1 MAPAIEL
8 RSVVKDYGRVR
19 ALRGI
24 DLTVDAGQ
32 IFGFLGPNGAGKTTT
47 IRILLDLIRPTSGTA
62 HVLGLDSQRDTVEVR
77 RRSGYLPGDLR
88 MYEGLRGS
96 AFLDL
101 IDSFR
106 PRKRDPQYRREL
118 LERLELDPSMPIR
131 ALSKGNKQKMGLVQA
146 LMHRPDV
153 LILDEPTSG
162 LDPLVQQEVA
172 KLLEEAAASGR
183 TVFFSSH
190 VLPEVERLS
199 HAVAII
205 RRARSRRWR
214 TSRDSSRGRCTCWR
228 SPSRSRR
235 RPTSS
240 RSRACASCTATATP
254 STSRLWTASTRRSR
268 RLRPITS
275 STCGRSSRAW
285 RTSSSPTTPPRR
297 KKERRMRYRLN
308 VVEKSLRDQKWQI
321 VGFGIALLAMAALIV
336 YIWPSY
342 RTTVASIQ
350 LAGGGAG
357 DAGQRPRL
365 FDGRRLH
372 QRGVL

>member
-1 MAPAIEL
+1 MAPAVEL

-47 IRILLDLIRPTSGTA
+47 IRLLLDLIRPTSGTA

-172 KLLEEAAASGR
+172 KLLEEAAAGGR

-205 RRARSRRWR
+205 RQGTIAAVEDIARLK
-214 TSRDSSRGRCTCWR
+214 
-228 SPSRSRR
+228 
-235 RPTSS
+235 
-240 RSRACASCTATATP
+240 SRAVHVLEITFAEPPPADLFALPGVRELHRDGNTVHIQALDGLDAAIKAIAAYHVVDLRTEQPSLEDFFLAHYSASAEGEKDALP
-254 STSRLWTASTRRSR
+254 A
-268 RLRPITS
+268 
-275 STCGRSSRAW
+275 
-285 RTSSSPTTPPRR
+285 
-297 KKERRMRYRLN
+297 ERR
-308 VVEKSLRDQKWQI
+308 
-321 VGFGIALLAMAALIV
+321 
-336 YIWPSY
+336 
-342 RTTVASIQ
+342 
-350 LAGGGAG
+350 
-357 DAGQRPRL
+357 
-365 FDGRRLH
+365 
-372 QRGVL
+372 

>member
-24 DLTVDAGQ
+24 DLTVEAGQ

-47 IRILLDLIRPTSGTA
+47 IRILLDLIRLTSGTA
-62 HVLGLDSQRDTVEVR
+62 TVLGLDSQRDSVEVR
-77 RRSGYLPGDLR
+77 RRCGYLPGDLR
-88 MYEGLRGS
+88 LYEGLRGN

-106 PRKRDPQYRREL
+106 PQKRDPQYRRNL

-146 LMHRPDV
+146 LMHRPEL

-172 KLLEEAAASGR
+172 KLLEEAVAEGR

-205 RRARSRRWR
+205 RQGMIAAVEDITRLKARAVHVLEITFAEPPPVDLFALPGVRELH
-214 TSRDSSRGRCTCWR
+214 RDGNTVH
-228 SPSRSRR
+228 
-235 RPTSS
+235 
-240 RSRACASCTATATP
+240 
-254 STSRLWTASTRRSR
+254 
-268 RLRPITS
+268 I
-275 STCGRSSRAW
+275 
-285 RTSSSPTTPPRR
+285 
-297 KKERRMRYRLN
+297 
-308 VVEKSLRDQKWQI
+308 Q
-321 VGFGIALLAMAALIV
+321 ALDGLDAAIKAMAAYHIV
-336 YIWPSY
+336 DLRTEQPSLEDFFLAHY
-342 RTTVASIQ
+342 SAS
-350 LAGGGAG
+350 AEERAR
-357 DAGQRPRL
+357 DALPAK
-365 FDGRRLH
+365 RR
-372 QRGVL
+372 